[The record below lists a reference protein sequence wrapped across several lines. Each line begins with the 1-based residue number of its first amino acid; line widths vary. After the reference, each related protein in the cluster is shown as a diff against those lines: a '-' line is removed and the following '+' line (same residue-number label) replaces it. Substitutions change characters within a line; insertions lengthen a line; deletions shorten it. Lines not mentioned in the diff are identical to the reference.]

1 MENANK
7 SIQPLDDLKV
17 IDVSSFLAGPFCS
30 TQLAEFGA
38 DVIKL
43 ELPEV
48 GDALRRFGSITPNGD
63 SLPWLSECRNKK
75 SATLDLRKPEGAELL
90 KALIKD
96 ADVLVENFQPGTLE
110 KWGLGWD
117 VLQEVNPRLIMVR
130 ISGYGQTGPYSPR
143 PGFGRIGNAFGGLS
157 YLAGYP
163 DRPPVTPGSATI
175 PDYLAGLYGALGVL
189 LSIQALKKTGRGQV
203 VDIGLYEP
211 IFRILDELAPSY
223 HMKGY
228 VRERMGPGTVNVVPH
243 SHYPTKDEKWV
254 AIACTS
260 DKIFERLAQ
269 AMGVPEWGGK
279 GKWGTIG
286 QREAEREIVDQ
297 YVGDWS
303 ATMTRDEVLAT
314 CESFQVPCGSV
325 YSIDEIFEDPQY
337 AARENI
343 QYLKDAYGQEHAIP
357 NLVPRLTD
365 TPGKIRTLGPAL
377 GQHNEEVFGK
387 RLGLSAARIAELV
400 AKGVI

>member
-1 MENANK
+1 
-7 SIQPLDDLKV
+7 
-17 IDVSSFLAGPFCS
+17 
-30 TQLAEFGA
+30 
-38 DVIKL
+38 
-43 ELPEV
+43 
-48 GDALRRFGSITPNGD
+48 
-63 SLPWLSECRNKK
+63 
-75 SATLDLRKPEGAELL
+75 
-90 KALIKD
+90 
-96 ADVLVENFQPGTLE
+96 
-110 KWGLGWD
+110 
-117 VLQEVNPRLIMVR
+117 
-130 ISGYGQTGPYSPR
+130 
-143 PGFGRIGNAFGGLS
+143 
-157 YLAGYP
+157 
-163 DRPPVTPGSATI
+163 
-175 PDYLAGLYGALGVL
+175 
-189 LSIQALKKTGRGQV
+189 
-203 VDIGLYEP
+203 
-211 IFRILDELAPSY
+211 
-223 HMKGY
+223 MKGY

>member
-30 TQLAEFGA
+30 TQRAEFGA

-117 VLQEVNPRLIMVR
+117 VLKEVNPRLIMVR

-223 HMKGY
+223 HMRGY